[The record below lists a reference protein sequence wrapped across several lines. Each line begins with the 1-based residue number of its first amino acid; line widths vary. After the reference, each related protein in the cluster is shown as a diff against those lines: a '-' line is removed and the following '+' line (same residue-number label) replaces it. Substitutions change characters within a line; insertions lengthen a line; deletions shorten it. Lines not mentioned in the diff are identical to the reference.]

1 MKNFISSGL
10 VVVAITIS
18 SFTASAQ
25 RIKLESGTL
34 SALASEKEINTEFVY
49 DGMSVGK
56 FKTEA
61 EYVAK
66 KTEDYNKKEPGR
78 GDNWAKSWVADR
90 ESRFQPKF
98 NELFGSESGIAS
110 GSEPSAKYTMVVK
123 TVSTEPGYNIGIS
136 RGNANIYLV
145 VTIVET
151 ANRSNELARIKV
163 DKALGRTFGG
173 FDFDTGLR
181 IGEAYADAGKALGVY
196 VKKNAK

>member
-1 MKNFISSGL
+1 MKNFISLSL
-10 VVVAITIS
+10 VLAITIS
-18 SFTASAQ
+18 SLTASAQ
-25 RIKLESGTL
+25 RIKLESGDI
-34 SALASEKEINTEFVY
+34 SALAGEKEINTEFVY

-66 KTEDYNKKEPGR
+66 KTEEYNKKESGR

-90 ESRFQPKF
+90 ESRFDPKF
-98 NELFGSESGIAS
+98 NEFFWRESGIAS
-110 GSEPSAKYTMVVK
+110 GSAPAAKYTMIVK
-123 TVSTEPGYNIGIS
+123 TVSTEPGYNIGIT
-136 RGNANIYLV
+136 RGNANIYLE

-151 ANRSNELARIKV
+151 ANRSKEVARIKV

-181 IGEAYADAGKALGVY
+181 IGEAYADAGKALGAY

>member
-110 GSEPSAKYTMVVK
+110 GSAPSAKYTMVVK

>member
-1 MKNFISSGL
+1 MKNFISLSL
-10 VVVAITIS
+10 VVAITIS
-18 SFTASAQ
+18 SLTASAQ
-25 RIKLESGTL
+25 RIKLESGDL

-66 KTEDYNKKEPGR
+66 KTEEYNKKEPGR

-90 ESRFQPKF
+90 ENRFHPKF
-98 NELFGSESGIAS
+98 NELFGRESGIAS
-110 GSEPSAKYTMVVK
+110 GSAPAATHTMIVK
-123 TVSTEPGYNIGIS
+123 TVSTEPGFNIGIM
-136 RGNANIYLV
+136 REKANIYLE

-151 ANRSNELARIKV
+151 ANRAKEVARIRV

-173 FDFDTGLR
+173 YDFDTGLR
-181 IGEAYADAGKALGVY
+181 IAEAYADAGKALGAY
-196 VKKNAK
+196 IKKNAK